1 LWKLTYKR
9 ACWTHPN
16 KSHRWIARRYHGR
29 FNQARNDNWVFG
41 DRDTGAYLTK
51 QGGDC
56 PLCGEPLLE
65 ADDPPQSPQGWEWW
79 YLRVTRQALRADH
92 LAYHHSS
99 AADRRTCLVHADCK
113 RRNPAAIAG
122 RTLEHST

>member
-1 LWKLTYKR
+1 LTLTWR
-9 ACWTHPN
+9 ARSTATY
-16 KSHRWIARRYHGR
+16 RA
-29 FNQARNDNWVFG
+29 
-41 DRDTGAYLTK
+41 DRDRKIKPPLDRHHIALLTK